1 MSLIPGQ
8 VVNGRYRIV
17 ALLSDQGG
25 MSTVYEVMDSVLN
38 IRCALKEMVPYPGTK
53 GTALPQLRDQFRQEA
68 QLLAG
73 LRHPNL
79 ARVSDHFEDDGNAY
93 LVMDFINGRRLDEI
107 IAEKGILTAGE
118 VLGWARQLIQ
128 ALAHCHEHGV
138 IHRDVKPQN
147 VMITWQGQAMLVDF
161 GLAKLVD
168 PDDPRTRTVMRGLGT
183 PEYAPPEQ
191 YDIKQGRTDPR
202 TDIYSLG
209 ATLYHAL
216 VGEPPPTV
224 SERVMDPQMLV
235 SVREFRPDVSE
246 VIDRVL
252 MKALALPPT
261 QRFQGVGQMYHA
273 LFGSPLPREGAER
286 GAPSRHEPQP
296 ADSSDSTVLLSLPRT
311 VRARVG
317 RRPRLGLAALGLVG
331 LVAIASLVVGRVSMG
346 GAPMATTTPTVL
358 VAAATT
364 ATSTSTPT
372 PTAAPTIPVTPTLA
386 IPALV
391 PAVARLELAQSDGP
405 DPVASGTSLTY
416 TLVFTNAGDATAT
429 DVVLADTLDPNV
441 TYVGASI
448 TPTRQTTS
456 TLYWEIGALSS
467 AAGGEVVLSVS
478 VPCGLSEGTVLT
490 NTATIDCAETAP
502 LSVTQTT
509 VISQVDPACFVPPSA
524 TATPLPTIT
533 PTDTPSPGG
542 SGDDAPPPTSTSPPP
557 PTNTPQPPTPRPT
570 DTPRPT
576 PAPTQ
581 VPESGPTATP
591 EG

>member
-1 MSLIPGQ
+1 
-8 VVNGRYRIV
+8 VVRGRYRVV

-25 MSTVYEVMDSVLN
+25 MSTVYEAMDSALN
-38 IRCALKEMVPYPGTK
+38 IRCALKEMVPYPGTP
-53 GTALPQLRDQFRQEA
+53 GTALPQLRDQFQQEA

-73 LRHPNL
+73 LRHPNMT
-79 ARVSDHFEDDGNAY
+79 RVSDHFEDDGNAY
-93 LVMDFINGRRLDEI
+93 LVMDFINGKGLDEL
-107 IAEKGILTAGE
+107 IAEKGRLTEEE

-235 SVREFRPDVSE
+235 SVREFRDDVSE

-252 MKALALPPT
+252 MKALALPPA
-261 QRFQGVGQMYHA
+261 QRFQDVGRMYHA
-273 LFGSPLPREGAER
+273 LFGSPLPKEGAER
-286 GAPSRHEPQP
+286 VVPLRDEPQS
-296 ADSSDSTVLLSLPRT
+296 AGSSDSTVLLSLART
-311 VRARVG
+311 AGARVG
-317 RRPRLGLAALGLVG
+317 RRPRLGVAALGLVG
-331 LVAIASLVVGRVSMG
+331 LVAVVSLVVGRVSMG
-346 GAPMATTTPTVL
+346 SAPMATTTPTVL
-358 VAAATT
+358 VAAVAT

-372 PTAAPTIPVTPTLA
+372 AMPTTTVTPTPA
-386 IPALV
+386 IPAV
-391 PAVARLELAQSDGP
+391 VSAVAGLELAQSDDP
-405 DPVASGTSLTY
+405 DPVASGASLTY
-416 TLVFTNAGDATAT
+416 TLAYTNAGDATAT
-429 DVVLADTLDPNV
+429 GVLVADTLDPNV

-448 TPTRQTTS
+448 TPTHRTTS
-456 TLYWEIGALSS
+456 TLYWDVGALSP
-467 AAGGEVVLSVS
+467 AAAGEVVLSVT
-478 VPCGLSEGTVLT
+478 VPCGLGEGTVLT
-490 NTATIDCAETAP
+490 NAATIDSDETVP

-509 VISQVDPACFVPPSA
+509 VISQVDPACFVPSPA
-524 TATPLPTIT
+524 TATPMPTPT

-542 SGDDAPPPTSTSPPP
+542 RRDDAPPPTNPSPPP
-557 PTNTPQPPTPRPT
+557 PTNTPRPPTPVPPT